1 MSKISGWSQIETGGT
16 DPTLRPQDSSIS
28 VARLIEIVLE
38 LKQLVSIFDPE
49 SIAQFQ
55 TLTDVVN
62 SHINNLNVH
71 LTTSLKNGLVNILE
85 AWEDG
90 DLGGGGGG
98 GATVY
103 ADRTALLAATGV
115 VGSMAIIQTEPTN
128 LYIWNPTA
136 NRWTVR
142 DGNVYSTTTDFPSDT
157 SFYIPPG
164 TVLVVTST
172 GERYIWK
179 Q

>member
-16 DPTLRPQDSSIS
+16 DPTMRPQDSSQS

-55 TLTDVVN
+55 ALTDVVN
-62 SHINNLNVH
+62 SHIADLNVH
-71 LTTSLKNGLVNILE
+71 LTTSLKNGLVNILA
-85 AWEDG
+85 AWESG
-90 DLGGGGGG
+90 NLGGGGGG

-103 ADRTALLAATGV
+103 SNRTALLAATGTT
-115 VGSMAIIQTEPTN
+115 GSIAILQTEPTN
-128 LYIWNPTA
+128 FYIWNQIA

-142 DGNVYSTTTDFPSDT
+142 DGNTYNSTGDFPSDT
-157 SFYIPPG
+157 SFYIPYG

-179 Q
+179 